1 MLNIAHKNKSLTVYE
16 FLNKSLNNEYI
27 DGINIDVVMTRDER
41 VVYFT
46 SVNTTI
52 TEISQIQENNY
63 STIKQE
69 QFLTL
74 KELLEY
80 IKDSEKSILINI
92 LSVYNLNEYNLKE
105 INRKNKQFIVNI
117 LKDIELY
124 SNKKFYLYSENNA
137 IVKLLQS
144 IKIKRKNI
152 VMGLSVSEQNLN
164 FQDVDFYVIRPNM
177 ISQEIIDVL
186 FNREKE
192 VMVNLIDNNDF
203 IITLDSITS
212 HKLELLKTKY
222 KSLYLINRYPE
233 ILNKVLGI

>member
-46 SVNTTI
+46 SVNTTT

-105 INRKNKQFIVNI
+105 INRKNKQFIANI
-117 LKDIELY
+117 LKDIEAY

-137 IVKLLQS
+137 IVKLLQN

-164 FQDVDFYVIRPNM
+164 FQDVDFYVIKPNM

>member
-46 SVNTTI
+46 SVNTTT

-192 VMVNLIDNNDF
+192 VMVNLIDNNDL
-203 IITLDSITS
+203 IITLDSITP
-212 HKLELLKTKY
+212 HKLELLKSKY

>member
-46 SVNTTI
+46 SVNTTT

-80 IKDSEKSILINI
+80 IKGSEKSILINI

-117 LKDIELY
+117 LKDIEAY

-137 IVKLLQS
+137 IVKLLQN

-164 FQDVDFYVIRPNM
+164 FQDVDFYVIKPNM

-203 IITLDSITS
+203 IITLDSITPY
-212 HKLELLKTKY
+212 KLEMLKSKY

-233 ILNKVLGI
+233 ILNKVLEI

>member
-192 VMVNLIDNNDF
+192 VMVNLIDNNDL
-203 IITLDSITS
+203 IITLDSITP
-212 HKLELLKTKY
+212 HKLELLKSKY

>member
-105 INRKNKQFIVNI
+105 INRKNKQFIANI

-164 FQDVDFYVIRPNM
+164 FQDVDFYVIKPNM

-203 IITLDSITS
+203 IITLDSITP
-212 HKLELLKTKY
+212 HKLEMLKSKY

>member
-105 INRKNKQFIVNI
+105 INRKNKQFIANI

-186 FNREKE
+186 FIREKE

>member
-46 SVNTTI
+46 SVNTTT

>member
-105 INRKNKQFIVNI
+105 INRKNKQFIANI